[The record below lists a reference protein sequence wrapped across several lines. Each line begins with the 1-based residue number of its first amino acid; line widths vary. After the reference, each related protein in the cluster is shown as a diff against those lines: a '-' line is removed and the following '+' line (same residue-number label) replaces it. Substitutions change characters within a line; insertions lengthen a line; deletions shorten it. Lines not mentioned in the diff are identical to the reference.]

1 MIQTGIGIYPR
12 PDAARLLDMSPA
24 RLRRWVSG
32 YTYWLKNATDEQSAL
47 RARPPVIQTDIP
59 VIDHFVALSF
69 LELMELRVVKALV
82 DAKLSLQHIR
92 QAGRAAAESFGTTH
106 PFASRRIFTDGKSI
120 VSAMSDQLDAPDV
133 VRWKNGE
140 IDQIVSGK
148 IFEQFLSEIEFDE
161 ATGLTNLWWPLGKEV
176 PVVLNPRVC
185 FGAPTI
191 RGRALRTSAVAMM
204 GRLSVEE
211 AADAYEITSDEV
223 EAAVG
228 FEDMLAATG

>member
-32 YTYWLKNATDEQSAL
+32 YTYWLKKATDDPPAR

-59 VIDHFVALSF
+59 VIDHAVALSF

-82 DAKLSLQHIR
+82 DARLSLQHIR
-92 QAGRAAAESFGTTH
+92 QAGRTAAESFGTTH
-106 PFASRRIFTDGKSI
+106 PFATRRIYTDGRSI
-120 VSAMSDQLDAPDV
+120 FSAITEQPHAPDV
-133 VRWKNGE
+133 VRWKTGE
-140 IDQIVSGK
+140 IDQIVSGRV
-148 IFEQFLSEIEFDE
+148 FEQFLSEIEFDE
-161 ATGLTNLWWPLGKEV
+161 TTGLTNLWWPLGKEV

-191 RGRALRTSAVAMM
+191 QGRALRTSAVAMM
-204 GRLSVEE
+204 GRLSVDE
-211 AADAYEITSDEV
+211 AADAYEITPDQV

-228 FEDMLAATG
+228 FEDMLSAAA